1 MIYNLIHLI
10 DNRRTKE
17 RNSMNAFFFRVTSIS
32 IGKLDLFYYFI
43 CGRFNFICFIN
54 NGSGF

>member
-10 DNRRTKE
+10 DNRRTKG
-17 RNSMNAFFFRVTSIS
+17 RNAFFFRVTSIS